1 VAGIR
6 NYNMSDSPLNYSDVA
21 YDLVGAQVHA
31 DGEIWSATNFD
42 IRQAMLARY
51 PGGDQVACAN
61 GQAPATSCPG
71 NRRWAQIVFDAW
83 LLMAAGD
90 VTMLGARDA
99 MLAADRMR
107 FGGANQDL
115 LWNAFATRGMV
126 SASSTG
132 SNDTQPVPGFDS
144 PFLTEA
150 TVRFQPVDEDGNPIG
165 AQLFLGQYQARV
177 TPVADT
183 DPATAG
189 VDDVFEI
196 VPGTYD
202 LGPGRTVAVCSEPL

>member
-1 VAGIR
+1 
-6 NYNMSDSPLNYSDVA
+6 
-21 YDLVGAQVHA
+21 
-31 DGEIWSATNFD
+31 
-42 IRQAMLARY
+42 
-51 PGGDQVACAN
+51 
-61 GQAPATSCPG
+61 
-71 NRRWAQIVFDAW
+71 
-83 LLMAAGD
+83 
-90 VTMLGARDA
+90 
-99 MLAADRMR
+99 
-107 FGGANQDL
+107 
-115 LWNAFATRGMV
+115 
-126 SASSTG
+126 
-132 SNDTQPVPGFDS
+132 VPGFDS